1 MGMNV
6 GFLLVN
12 SCPTY
17 ISNFTLSRV
26 GVAGNPP
33 TTRYASPITLDA
45 VMEPFVCTDKI
56 EISNPRIDLDCQW
69 KKPAISTQHTPY
81 SVSGVGKQPH
91 ATPPRFHS
99 LAIFALAKSDI
110 RMYIYRSSW
119 FVVAEEWVAG
129 RLQKHRG
136 SSPNGWIPSRTDSI
150 HFPGVRFAF
159 FGCGATRAVT
169 RPGRS
174 PRLLAMKPADRPPT
188 GRPTPHRPTGAGQPS
203 SPVCLLGGGG
213 K

>member
-91 ATPPRFHS
+91 ATPRAFIPLPSLHWQKVISVCIYIGVLGLWLLRSGLPVGFKNTGGALQMAGYLRGPIRFTFQGFDS
-99 LAIFALAKSDI
+99 L
-110 RMYIYRSSW
+110 SS
-119 FVVAEEWVAG
+119 VA
-129 RLQKHRG
+129 
-136 SSPNGWIPSRTDSI
+136 
-150 HFPGVRFAF
+150 VRHVLSLGLDA
-159 FGCGATRAVT
+159 R
-169 RPGRS
+169 R
-174 PRLLAMKPADRPPT
+174 
-188 GRPTPHRPTGAGQPS
+188 
-203 SPVCLLGGGG
+203 VCWR
-213 K
+213 